1 MESWKTADRHRRF
14 VVKPSAFAIAC
25 PSAQR
30 AARQSSNHGVNRHS
44 LKTLP
49 DDEKKIV
56 PEICPP
62 MVRLAWV
69 QLELAPACRSLLL
82 GQSLRLGE
90 ERLAG
95 GTDGF
100 AGDMSVRR
108 DAEFSSGCAFGTE
121 RGGCGRLCA
130 ALRLACFCESV
141 SVFSLFSLS
150 SLVRFCGLDPV
161 C

>member
-1 MESWKTADRHRRF
+1 MK
-14 VVKPSAFAIAC
+14 
-25 PSAQR
+25 
-30 AARQSSNHGVNRHS
+30 
-44 LKTLP
+44 
-49 DDEKKIV
+49 KKIV

-108 DAEFSSGCAFGTE
+108 DAEFSSVVPSGR
-121 RGGCGRLCA
+121 RGEVADDFVRLCA
-130 ALRLACFCESV
+130 WLV
-141 SVFSLFSLS
+141 SVRASLCFHCSCCLLLCDSVGWTPCVDVSRCCCPLLCPFGPLDLLAELRPPLLRGELAPCDS
-150 SLVRFCGLDPV
+150 SLWSLPFPLSE
-161 C
+161 